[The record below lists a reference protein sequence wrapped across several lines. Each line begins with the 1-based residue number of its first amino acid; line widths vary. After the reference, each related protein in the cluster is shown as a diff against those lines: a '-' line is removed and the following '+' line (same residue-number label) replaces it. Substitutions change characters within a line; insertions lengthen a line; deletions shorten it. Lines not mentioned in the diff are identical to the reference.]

1 MELVTSR
8 NHDYSPYAI
17 SELSFFFI
25 YFWEFTDGFVQQKP
39 NINDYFW
46 IWSSEEVRNDTES
59 AWIIFKGSR
68 SQKLDFPNICNL
80 FHHFS
85 KYLYNDYL
93 LPNVID
99 SFVILV
105 NKGNFSRPEPTCFSP
120 LLFMFLWI
128 LFLTKYDKIM
138 S

>member
-1 MELVTSR
+1 MTPSLHESFSKVQGRKSLIFQTYVTFS
-8 NHDYSPYAI
+8 
-17 SELSFFFI
+17 
-25 YFWEFTDGFVQQKP
+25 
-39 NINDYFW
+39 
-46 IWSSEEVRNDTES
+46 
-59 AWIIFKGSR
+59 II
-68 SQKLDFPNICNL
+68 I
-80 FHHFS
+80 FS

-105 NKGNFSRPEPTCFSP
+105 NKGNFSRPEPTCFSS